1 MNSKTPRT
9 DEAAR
14 QGCYFTTGEYAS
26 TCGKQIVHI
35 DFARQLET
43 ELNEA
48 KSQVNDLNNLLR
60 HAGWGQGE
68 IDSASSLV
76 MELEESNAK
85 CDRLAAELAEAVCGE
100 TEMDELV
107 RFRAALK
114 HIAEYDEAPI
124 WNDSRDDAA
133 RDMLGIARMAIGIN
147 DEEI

>member
-1 MNSKTPRT
+1 MVREIQEGPNEGLCVCDRCGGCEAELEEPCSMRLKKQL
-9 DEAAR
+9 DE
-14 QGCYFTTGEYAS
+14 
-26 TCGKQIVHI
+26 V
-35 DFARQLET
+35 
-43 ELNEA
+43 

-76 MELEESNAK
+76 MELDDSNSK

-107 RFRAALK
+107 RLRAALK

-133 RDMLGIARMAIGIN
+133 KDMLGIARRAIGIN
-147 DEEI
+147 SED

>member
-1 MNSKTPRT
+1 MKSETPRT
-9 DEAAR
+9 DAIWDAR
-14 QGCYFTTGEYAS
+14 LYVNPHLCNAVE
-26 TCGKQIVHI
+26 
-35 DFARQLET
+35 ET
-43 ELNEA
+43 KLIELELNEA

-85 CDRLAAELAEAVCGE
+85 CDKLAAELAEAVCGE

-107 RFRAALK
+107 RLRAALK

-124 WNDSRDDAA
+124 WSDSRDDAA
-133 RDMLGIARMAIGIN
+133 NDMLGIARRAIGIN
-147 DEEI
+147 DEEL